1 MVVHNEKLRW
11 LFWLRWRL
19 FLRSFARDK
28 TRIITSIIYIVIF
41 LPLFGAA
48 AVGTFFAYRYLPPP
62 ANSEVLFLVLTG
74 VYLLWIVLPLLEFT
88 VNEGLDVSK
97 LVQFPV
103 TRLEIMISLL
113 FSTLLD
119 IPMVALLFLFIAV
132 VAGWAISLPLILFG
146 IVAML
151 VFYVQ
156 VVGISQLVLALLMR
170 TLQSRRFRDLSIV
183 LIALF
188 SSSCYLIQQVVL
200 RGIGTSN
207 FVSNLQNAGFSSYL
221 QWFPPGMTARA
232 IQQAVVGNWGLSAI
246 WLFASLITAVV
257 VLYLWQLVLERS
269 LSTPEVGGAV
279 RTRRHRATGEIPTA
293 TTTAAQRASAA
304 STASTVSSA
313 QRSIGMEQ
321 LLAMTGKEF
330 IYFWRDP
337 QLKALFFQSLVYIL
351 VFTVGPIFGSGSA
364 GNFSA
369 TLFIA
374 PLAVFFSIFVLSY
387 NTLGMERESLTTLFL
402 FPIEPRRILMGKNLA
417 VALIGVVELI
427 LLMFLG
433 AFLSHDW
440 IFVLPLLTIGLA
452 GIAIV
457 LGCSNVSSV
466 FFPMKMRQMRRGFA
480 ATGSSTGN
488 AGCLRGIMS
497 LLMMAITA
505 ILLIPAAL
513 GLALPIFLNAEWAW
527 VITVPAALIYGIA
540 FYLIIT
546 RIVAGRML
554 AREPDILLATTRE

>member
-1 MVVHNEKLRW
+1 MVVHSEKLRW

-19 FLRSFARDK
+19 FSRSFTRDK

-132 VAGWAISLPLILFG
+132 VAGWALSLPLILFG

-183 LIALF
+183 LIAIF

-207 FVSNLQNAGFSSYL
+207 FVRNLQNAGFSGYL

-257 VLYLWQLVLERS
+257 VLYLWQIVLERS

-279 RTRRHRATGEIPTA
+279 RTRRHRAAGEIPTA
-293 TTTAAQRASAA
+293 TTSAQQAGAA
-304 STASTVSSA
+304 STASAA
-313 QRSIGMEQ
+313 QRNIGMEQ
-321 LLAMTGKEF
+321 LLAMTRKEF

-351 VFTVGPIFGSGSA
+351 VFTIGPIFGSGSR
-364 GNFSA
+364 GGFGA

-417 VALIGVVELI
+417 VALIGVAELI
-427 LLMFLG
+427 LLIFLG

-440 IFVLPLLTIGLA
+440 IFVLPVLTIGLA

-457 LGCSNVSSV
+457 LGCSNASSV
-466 FFPMKMRQMRRGFA
+466 FLPTRMRQMGRGFA

-497 LLMMAITA
+497 LLMMTIAA

-513 GLALPIFLNAEWAW
+513 GLALPIFLKAEWAW

-540 FYLIIT
+540 FYLVVT
-546 RIVAGRML
+546 HIVSGRML
-554 AREPDILLATTRE
+554 AREPDILLVTTRE

>member
-1 MVVHNEKLRW
+1 MVVHSDKLRW

-19 FLRSFARDK
+19 FLRSFTRDK
-28 TRIITSIIYIVIF
+28 ARIITSIIYIVIF
-41 LPLFGAA
+41 LPLFGAV
-48 AVGTFFAYRYLPPP
+48 AVGTYFAYRYLPTP
-62 ANSEVLFLVLTG
+62 ANSEVLFLVLAA

-103 TRLEIMISLL
+103 TRLEIMLSLL

-119 IPMVALLFLFIAV
+119 IPMVALLFLLIAV
-132 VAGWAISLPLILFG
+132 VVGWAVSIPVILFT

-183 LIALF
+183 LIAIF
-188 SSSCYLIQQVVL
+188 TSSCYLVQQVVL
-200 RGIGTSN
+200 HGIGTSN
-207 FVSNLQNAGFSSYL
+207 FVSNLQHAGISGYL
-221 QWFPPGMTARA
+221 QWSPPGMTARA
-232 IQQAVVGNWGLSAI
+232 VQQAVAGNFGFGAI
-246 WLFASLITAVV
+246 WLLGALITAVV

-269 LSTPEVGGAV
+269 LSTPEVGGKV
-279 RTRRHRATGEIPTA
+279 RTRRRKANGEVAGTSTPS
-293 TTTAAQRASAA
+293 QRAVAA
-304 STASTVSSA
+304 VSGGSV
-313 QRSIGMEQ
+313 QRSLGMEQ
-321 LLAMTGKEF
+321 TLAMTRKEF
-330 IYFWRDP
+330 VYFWRDP

-351 VFTVGPIFGSGSA
+351 VFTIGPIFGTGARNDYSA
-364 GNFSA
+364 S
-369 TLFIA
+369 LFIA

-387 NTLGMERESLTTLFL
+387 NTLGMERDSLTTLFL
-402 FPIEPRRILMGKNLA
+402 FPIEPRLILMGKNLA
-417 VALIGVVELI
+417 VALIGVIELI

-433 AFLSHDW
+433 AFLSHNW
-440 IFVLPLLTIGLA
+440 VYILPLLTIGLA

-457 LGCSNVSSV
+457 LGCSNFSSV
-466 FFPMKMRQMRRGFA
+466 FFPTRMRQMQRGFR

-488 AGCLRGIMS
+488 AGCMRGIMS
-497 LLMMAITA
+497 LAMMAVTA

-527 VITVPAALIYGIA
+527 VITIPASLIYGVA
-540 FYLIIT
+540 FYLIVT
-546 RIVAGRML
+546 RVVAARML
-554 AREPDILLATTRE
+554 DREPDILLVTTRE

>member
-1 MVVHNEKLRW
+1 MVVHADKLRW

-19 FLRSFARDK
+19 FSRSFTRDK

-48 AVGTFFAYRYLPPP
+48 AVGTYFAYRYLPAP

-103 TRLEIMISLL
+103 TRLEIMLSLL

-119 IPMVALLFLFIAV
+119 IPMIALLFLLIAV
-132 VAGWAISLPLILFG
+132 IVGWAVSFPVVLFS

-151 VFYVQ
+151 IFYVQ

-183 LIALF
+183 LIAIF
-188 SSSCYLIQQVVL
+188 SSSCYLIQQVAL
-200 RGIGTSN
+200 RGIGTRN
-207 FVSNLQNAGFSSYL
+207 FINNLQHAGFSSYL
-221 QWFPPGMTARA
+221 QWFPPGMTARSE
-232 IQQAVVGNWGLSAI
+232 QQVIAGNWGSGAL
-246 WLFASLITAVV
+246 WLLAALATAVI

-269 LSTPEVGGAV
+269 LSTPEIGGAV
-279 RTRRHRATGEIPTA
+279 RKRRSRANGASTLGVAPAQSTATA
-293 TTTAAQRASAA
+293 TTGAS
-304 STASTVSSA
+304 SR
-313 QRSIGMEQ
+313 RSIGMEQ
-321 LLAMTGKEF
+321 TLAMTRKEF
-330 IYFWRDP
+330 VYFWRDP
-337 QLKALFFQSLVYIL
+337 QLKALFFQSLIYIL
-351 VFTVGPIFGSGSA
+351 VFTIGPIFGTGARNDYRVS
-364 GNFSA
+364 
-369 TLFIA
+369 LFVA

-387 NTLGMERESLTTLFL
+387 NTLGMERDSLTTLFL
-402 FPIEPRRILMGKNLA
+402 FPIAPKYILMGKNFSVA
-417 VALIGVVELI
+417 VIGVVELV
-427 LLMFLG
+427 LLMFVG
-433 AFLSHDW
+433 AFLSHNW
-440 IFVLPLLTIGLA
+440 GYLLPLLTIGLS

-457 LGCSNVSSV
+457 LGCSNISSV
-466 FFPMKMRQMRRGFA
+466 FFPTRMRQMQRGFR

-488 AGCLRGIMS
+488 AGCLRSIIS
-497 LLMMAITA
+497 LAMMAVTV

-527 VITVPAALIYGIA
+527 IITIPASLIYGVA
-540 FYLIIT
+540 FYLIVT
-546 RIVAGRML
+546 RVVSARML
-554 AREPDILLATTRE
+554 EREPDILLATTRE

>member
-1 MVVHNEKLRW
+1 M
-11 LFWLRWRL
+11 
-19 FLRSFARDK
+19 
-28 TRIITSIIYIVIF
+28 
-41 LPLFGAA
+41 FGAA

-97 LVQFPV
+97 LVQFPL

-132 VAGWAISLPLILFG
+132 VAGWAISVPLILFS

-207 FVSNLQNAGFSSYL
+207 FVNNLQHAGFSSYL

-232 IQQAVVGNWGLSAI
+232 IQQAVVGNWGLGAI

-269 LSTPEVGGAV
+269 LSTPEVGGTV
-279 RTRRHRATGEIPTA
+279 RARRHRVTGEIPTA
-293 TTTAAQRASAA
+293 TTTAQRAGAA
-304 STASTVSSA
+304 STASTASAA

-337 QLKALFFQSLVYIL
+337 QLKALFFQSLIYIL
-351 VFTVGPIFGSGSA
+351 VFTIGPIFGSGNGSRDLF
-364 GNFSA
+364 GA

-427 LLMFLG
+427 LLMFIG
-433 AFLSHDW
+433 AFLSHNW
-440 IFVLPLLTIGLA
+440 IYVLPLLTIGLA

-466 FFPMKMRQMRRGFA
+466 FFPMRMRQMRRSFA
-480 ATGSSTGN
+480 ATGSSTGS
-488 AGCLRGIMS
+488 AGCLRGLMS
-497 LLMMAITA
+497 LAMMAITA

-513 GLALPIFLNAEWAW
+513 GLLLPIFLKAEWAW
-527 VITVPAALIYGIA
+527 VFAIPAALIYGVA
-540 FYLIIT
+540 FYFIVT

-554 AREPDILLATTRE
+554 EREPAILLVTTRE

>member
-1 MVVHNEKLRW
+1 MVVHSDKLRW

-19 FLRSFARDK
+19 FSRSFTRDK

-41 LPLFGAA
+41 LPLFGAV
-48 AVGTFFAYRYLPPP
+48 AVGTFFAYRYLPAP
-62 ANSEVLFLVLTG
+62 ANSEVLFLLLTG
-74 VYLLWIVLPLLEFT
+74 AYLLWIVLPLLEFT

-103 TRLEIMISLL
+103 TRLEIMLSLL

-119 IPMVALLFLFIAV
+119 IPMVALLFLLIAV
-132 VAGWAISLPLILFG
+132 VAGWAVSVPVILFT

-183 LIALF
+183 LIAIF
-188 SSSCYLIQQVVL
+188 TSSCYLVQQVVL

-207 FVSNLQNAGFSSYL
+207 FVSNLQHAGFSSYL
-221 QWFPPGMTARA
+221 QWSPPGMTARA
-232 IQQAVVGNWGLSAI
+232 VQQAVAGNWGSSVI
-246 WLFASLITAVV
+246 WLVGALITAVV

-269 LSTPEVGGAV
+269 LSTPEIGGKV
-279 RTRRHRATGEIPTA
+279 RTRRRRVNGEAPTA
-293 TTTAAQRASAA
+293 QAPSQRVVAAMTSGSTQRN
-304 STASTVSSA
+304 
-313 QRSIGMEQ
+313 IGMEQ
-321 LLAMTGKEF
+321 TLAMTGKEF
-330 IYFWRDP
+330 VYFWRDP

-351 VFTVGPIFGSGSA
+351 VFTIGPIFGTGARNDYSA
-364 GNFSA
+364 S
-369 TLFIA
+369 LFIA

-387 NTLGMERESLTTLFL
+387 NTLGMERDSLTTLFL

-427 LLMFLG
+427 LLMVLG
-433 AFLSHDW
+433 AFLSHNW
-440 IFVLPLLTIGLA
+440 GYILPLLTIGLA

-457 LGCSNVSSV
+457 LGCSNFSSV
-466 FFPMKMRQMRRGFA
+466 FFPTRMRQMQRGFR

-488 AGCLRGIMS
+488 AGCMRGIMS

-527 VITVPAALIYGIA
+527 VITIPASLIYGVA
-540 FYLIIT
+540 FYLIVT
-546 RIVAGRML
+546 RIVSARML
-554 AREPDILLATTRE
+554 EREPDILLVTTRE